1 MYVDDAL
8 GKSLAEYSGLKFRP
22 NGGVAAPYSVASA
35 TAFPMMRVEEM
46 YFDYFEAIAHTQ
58 SVTDAAA
65 ALQEFVNKYRY
76 TDNSY
81 TCKATTLKD
90 FNKALM
96 VQRRIE
102 FWGEGI
108 NMFDYKRLR
117 LAVTRNYNGTNYK
130 TDFIRLNSNAG
141 YVAPWMNYRIPES
154 ELTYNQAII
163 LAPDPSS
170 AIVAQ

>member
-1 MYVDDAL
+1 
-8 GKSLAEYSGLKFRP
+8 
-22 NGGVAAPYSVASA
+22 
-35 TAFPMMRVEEM
+35 
-46 YFDYFEAIAHTQ
+46 
-58 SVTDAAA
+58 
-65 ALQEFVNKYRY
+65 
-76 TDNSY
+76 
-81 TCKATTLKD
+81 
-90 FNKALM
+90 M

-130 TDFIRLNSNAG
+130 TDFIRLNSYAG
-141 YVAPWMNYRIPES
+141 YAAPWMNYRIPES
-154 ELTYNQAII
+154 ELTYNQAVI

>member
-1 MYVDDAL
+1 
-8 GKSLAEYSGLKFRP
+8 
-22 NGGVAAPYSVASA
+22 
-35 TAFPMMRVEEM
+35 MMRVEEM

-58 SVTDAAA
+58 SVADAAA

-81 TCKATTLKD
+81 TCTATTLKD